1 MRPRPSS
8 ALPLRPSRR
17 TSISVSSNL
26 PEEAPGLVCFD
37 LDGTLVDPLLGVS
50 HCLARTCEAFGLE
63 MPPPSTVRTWIGY
76 GMRESLATLPGLEDP
91 QRLEAALDFYWE
103 RYRED
108 GVFEHELY
116 PGVFHLLHRLKRQG
130 HRIYIVS
137 AKPSL
142 FARRI
147 SYQFDLNLIF
157 DDIFGS
163 SLKGRWQPKTEVL
176 SRLAAQGTIWPG
188 GVFIGDRG
196 LDMEGARAHGLAAVG
211 VTWGYGSRQE
221 LQQAGAELILDTVPE
236 LDAWLRQRFPQPERY
251 DAFSRSE

>member
-1 MRPRPSS
+1 VVQE
-8 ALPLRPSRR
+8 A
-17 TSISVSSNL
+17 T
-26 PEEAPGLVCFD
+26 PEAVCFD
-37 LDGTLVDPLLGVS
+37 LDGTLVDPLLGVEN
-50 HCLARTCEAFGLE
+50 CLRKTCEAFGLALPDE
-63 MPPPSTVRTWIGY
+63 ATIRSWIGF
-76 GMRESLATLPGLEDP
+76 GMRESFARLKGLEDP
-91 QRLEAALDFYWE
+91 ARLEAALDFYWE

-116 PGVFHLLHRLKRQG
+116 PGIHHLLHRLKRQG
-130 HRIYIVS
+130 HRIYVVS

-147 SYQFDLNLIF
+147 AYQFDLNLIF

-176 SRLAAQGTIWPG
+176 AGLVERGTIQPG

-196 LDMEGARAHGLAAVG
+196 VDMAAARDHGLEAVG
-211 VTWGYGSRQE
+211 VGWGYGSREE
-221 LQQAGAELILDTVPE
+221 LTAAGAEWLFDTVPE
-236 LDAWLRQRFPQPERY
+236 LDAWLRLRFSQPERF

>member
-1 MRPRPSS
+1 M
-8 ALPLRPSRR
+8 
-17 TSISVSSNL
+17 
-26 PEEAPGLVCFD
+26 PGLVCFD
-37 LDGTLVDPLLGVS
+37 LDGTLVDPLLGVQN
-50 HCLARTCEAFGLE
+50 CLRKTCEAFGLE
-63 MPPPSTVRTWIGY
+63 LPPERTVRDWIGF
-76 GMRESLATLPGLEDP
+76 GMRESLSTLKGLEDP
-91 QRLEAALDFYWE
+91 ARLEAALDFYWE

-147 SYQFDLNLIF
+147 SYQFDLNLVF

-163 SLKGRWQPKTEVL
+163 TLKGRWQPKTEVL
-176 SRLAAQGTIWPG
+176 AGLARQGTIWPG

-196 LDMEGARAHGLAAVG
+196 VDMEGARQQGLEAIG
-211 VTWGYGSRQE
+211 VTWGYGSREE
-221 LQQAGAELILDTVPE
+221 LEGAGADHIFATVQDLDG
-236 LDAWLRQRFPQPERY
+236 WLKVRFPQAERF

>member
-1 MRPRPSS
+1 M
-8 ALPLRPSRR
+8 AA
-17 TSISVSSNL
+17 

-37 LDGTLVDPLLGVS
+37 LDGTLVDPLLGVRN
-50 HCLARTCEAFGLE
+50 CLRKTCETFALD
-63 MPPPSTVRTWIGY
+63 MPDEATVRNWIGF
-76 GMRESLATLPGLEDP
+76 GMRESLATLKGLENP
-91 QRLEAALDFYWE
+91 ARLEDALDFYWE

-147 SYQFDLNLIF
+147 AYQFDLNLIF

-176 SRLAAQGTIWPG
+176 ASLAERGTLRPG

-196 LDMEGARAHGLAAVG
+196 VDMAAARDHGLEAIG
-211 VTWGYGSRQE
+211 VAWGYGSREE
-221 LQQAGAELILDTVPE
+221 LEAARADRIFDSVPD
-236 LDAWLRQRFPQPERY
+236 LDAWLRLRFPQPEVF

>member
-1 MRPRPSS
+1 MATR
-8 ALPLRPSRR
+8 
-17 TSISVSSNL
+17 
-26 PEEAPGLVCFD
+26 EAQGLVCFD
-37 LDGTLVDPLLGVS
+37 LDGTLVDPLLGVRN
-50 HCLARTCEAFGLE
+50 CLQKTCEAFSLDRPDEATIRG
-63 MPPPSTVRTWIGY
+63 WIGF
-76 GMRESLATLPGLEDP
+76 GMRDSLASLKGLEDP
-91 QRLEAALDFYWE
+91 ARLEAALEFYWE
-103 RYRED
+103 RYREE

-147 SYQFDLNLIF
+147 AYQFDLNLIF

-163 SLKGRWQPKTEVL
+163 TLKGRWQPKTEVL
-176 SRLAAQGTIWPG
+176 DGLAKRGTIWPG

-196 LDMEGARAHGLAAVG
+196 VDMAAARDHGLEPIGAG
-211 VTWGYGSRQE
+211 WGYGSRPE
-221 LQQAGAELILDTVPE
+221 LAAAGAESIFDTVPE
-236 LDAWLRQRFPQPERY
+236 LDAWLRLRFPQPERF

>member
-1 MRPRPSS
+1 
-8 ALPLRPSRR
+8 
-17 TSISVSSNL
+17 VSTRDASGA
-26 PEEAPGLVCFD
+26 PEAVCFD
-37 LDGTLVDPLLGVS
+37 LDGTLVDPLLGVQN
-50 HCLARTCEAFGLE
+50 CVRKTCAAFGLP
-63 MPPPSTVRTWIGY
+63 MPDAGTLRGWIGF
-76 GMRESLATLPGLEDP
+76 GMRESLAELQGLEDP
-91 QRLEAALDFYWE
+91 ARLEAALAFYWE

-116 PGVFHLLHRLKRQG
+116 RGVFHLLHRLKRQG

-147 SYQFDLNLIF
+147 AYQFDLNLIF

-176 SRLAAQGTIWPG
+176 AGLVARGTVGPG

-196 LDMEGARAHGLAAVG
+196 VDMSAARDHHLEAIGVG
-211 VTWGYGSRQE
+211 WGYGSREE
-221 LQQAGAELILDTVPE
+221 LSAAGAERIFDTVPE
-236 LDAWLRQRFPQPERY
+236 LDAWLRIRFPQPERF

>member
-1 MRPRPSS
+1 
-8 ALPLRPSRR
+8 
-17 TSISVSSNL
+17 VS
-26 PEEAPGLVCFD
+26 GLVCFD
-37 LDGTLVDPLLGVS
+37 LDGTLVDPLLGVRN
-50 HCLARTCEAFGLE
+50 CLRKTCEAFGLATPDE
-63 MPPPSTVRTWIGY
+63 ATVRAWIGF
-76 GMRESLATLPGLEDP
+76 GMRESLATLRGLEDP
-91 QRLEAALDFYWE
+91 ARLEEALDFYWE

-137 AKPSL
+137 AKPGL

-147 SYQFDLNLIF
+147 AYQFDLNLIF
-157 DDIFGS
+157 DEIFGS

-176 SRLAAQGTIWPG
+176 AGLAERGAIWPG

-196 LDMEGARAHGLAAVG
+196 VDMSAAHDHGLEAIGAG
-211 VTWGYGSRQE
+211 WGYGSHEE
-221 LQQAGAELILDTVPE
+221 LEKAGAERIFDEVPE
-236 LDAWLRQRFPQPERY
+236 LDAWLRVRFPQAEMF

>member
-1 MRPRPSS
+1 MVTREP
-8 ALPLRPSRR
+8 AQ
-17 TSISVSSNL
+17 
-26 PEEAPGLVCFD
+26 GLVCFD
-37 LDGTLVDPLLGVS
+37 LDGTLVDPLLGVRN
-50 HCLARTCEAFGLE
+50 CLTKTCEAFGLALPDE
-63 MPPPSTVRTWIGY
+63 AVVRGWIGF

-91 QRLEAALDFYWE
+91 KRLEAALAFYFD

-147 SYQFDLNLIF
+147 AYQFDLNLIF

-163 SLKGRWQPKTEVL
+163 TLKGRWQPKTEVL
-176 SRLAAQGTIWPG
+176 AGLLEQGTIWPG

-196 LDMEGARAHGLAAVG
+196 VDMDGARTHGLEAIG
-211 VTWGYGSRQE
+211 VTWGYGSRLE
-221 LQQAGAELILDTVPE
+221 LQAAGADRIFDTVPE
-236 LDAWLRQRFPQPERY
+236 LDAWLRLRFPQPERF

>member
-1 MRPRPSS
+1 MV
-8 ALPLRPSRR
+8 AGQQ
-17 TSISVSSNL
+17 
-26 PEEAPGLVCFD
+26 PEGLVCFD
-37 LDGTLVDPLLGVS
+37 LDGTLVDPLLGVRN
-50 HCLARTCEAFGLE
+50 CVRKTCEAFHLTAPDE
-63 MPPPSTVRTWIGY
+63 SVIRSWIGF
-76 GMRESLATLPGLEDP
+76 GMRESLGTLTGLENP
-91 QRLEAALDFYWE
+91 QQLEAALDYYYD

-147 SYQFDLNLIF
+147 AYQFDLNLIF

-163 SLKGRWQPKTEVL
+163 TLKGRWQPKADVL
-176 SRLAAQGTIWPG
+176 AGLLERGTIWPG

-196 LDMEGARAHGLAAVG
+196 VDMEGARKHGLEAIGVG
-211 VTWGYGSRQE
+211 WGYGTHDE
-221 LQQAGAELILDTVPE
+221 LWAAGAQQIFDTVPE
-236 LDAWLRQRFPQPERY
+236 LDAWLRQRFPQPERF

>member
-1 MRPRPSS
+1 M
-8 ALPLRPSRR
+8 
-17 TSISVSSNL
+17 TN
-26 PEEAPGLVCFD
+26 PETAPGLVCFD
-37 LDGTLVDPLLGVS
+37 LDGTLVDPLLGVRN
-50 HCLARTCEAFGLE
+50 CLRKTCAAFGLA
-63 MPPPSTVRTWIGY
+63 MPDEAIVRGWIGF
-76 GMRESLATLPGLEDP
+76 GMREALASLPGMEDP
-91 QRLEAALDFYWE
+91 GRLEAVLGFYGE

-137 AKPSL
+137 AKPGI

-147 SYQFDLNLIF
+147 AYQFDLNLIF

-163 SLKGRWQPKTEVL
+163 TLKGQWQPKTKVL
-176 SRLAAQGTIWPG
+176 AGLAAQGTIAPG

-196 LDMEGARAHGLAAVG
+196 VDMTAARDHGLEAIGVG
-211 VTWGYGSRQE
+211 WGYGSRDE
-221 LQQAGAELILDTVPE
+221 LTAAGAEQIFETVPD
-236 LDAWLRQRFPQPERY
+236 LDQWLRLRFPQAEVF

>member
-1 MRPRPSS
+1 MTLS
-8 ALPLRPSRR
+8 
-17 TSISVSSNL
+17 
-26 PEEAPGLVCFD
+26 EEAPGLVCFD
-37 LDGTLVDPLLGVS
+37 LDGTLVDPLLGVRN
-50 HCLARTCEAFGLE
+50 CLRKTCDAFGLDLPDE
-63 MPPPSTVRTWIGY
+63 ATVRGWIGF
-76 GMRESLATLPGLEDP
+76 GMRESLATLPGLENP
-91 QRLEAALDFYWE
+91 ERLEEALDFYWE

-137 AKPSL
+137 AKPGL

-147 SYQFDLNLIF
+147 AYQFDLNLIF

-163 SLKGRWQPKTEVL
+163 TLKGRWQPKTDVVAGLVRE
-176 SRLAAQGTIWPG
+176 GTLWPG

-196 LDMEGARAHGLAAVG
+196 VDMVAARDHGLEAIGVG
-211 VTWGYGSRQE
+211 WGYGSRGE
-221 LQQAGAELILDTVPE
+221 LEQAGADRIFDTVPE
-236 LDAWLRQRFPQPERY
+236 LDAWLRVRFPQAEVF

>member
-1 MRPRPSS
+1 MT
-8 ALPLRPSRR
+8 A
-17 TSISVSSNL
+17 
-26 PEEAPGLVCFD
+26 PETAPGLVCFD
-37 LDGTLVDPLLGVS
+37 LDGTLVDPLLGVT
-50 HCLARTCEAFGLE
+50 HCLQKTCEAFGLA
-63 MPPPSTVRTWIGY
+63 MPGEATVRDWIGF
-76 GMRESLATLPGLEDP
+76 GMRESLSTLPGLEDP
-91 QRLEAALDFYWE
+91 ARLDAALEFYWE

-147 SYQFDLNLIF
+147 AYQFDLNLIF

-163 SLKGRWQPKTEVL
+163 TLKGRWQPKTEVMAG
-176 SRLAAQGTIWPG
+176 LAERGTIRPG

-196 LDMEGARAHGLAAVG
+196 ADMIAARNQGLEAIG
-211 VTWGYGSRQE
+211 VTWGYGSRDE
-221 LQQAGAELILDTVPE
+221 LQAAGVDRIFDTVE
-236 LDAWLRQRFPQPERY
+236 ALDAWLKLRFPQAEVF

>member
-1 MRPRPSS
+1 VVLE
-8 ALPLRPSRR
+8 A
-17 TSISVSSNL
+17 V
-26 PEEAPGLVCFD
+26 PEVVCFD
-37 LDGTLVDPLLGVS
+37 LDGTLVDPLLGVQN
-50 HCLARTCEAFGLE
+50 CLRKTCEAFGLTL
-63 MPPPSTVRTWIGY
+63 PDAATIRGWIGF
-76 GMRESLATLPGLEDP
+76 GMHESLAGLKGLEDP
-91 QRLEAALDFYWE
+91 ARLEAALAFYWE

-130 HRIYIVS
+130 HRIYVVS

-147 SYQFDLNLIF
+147 AYQFDLNLIF

-176 SRLAAQGTIWPG
+176 AGLAARGTIQPG

-196 LDMEGARAHGLAAVG
+196 IDMSAARDHGLEAIGVG
-211 VTWGYGSRQE
+211 WGYGSHEE
-221 LQQAGAELILDTVPE
+221 LASSGAERIFATVPE
-236 LDAWLRQRFPQPERY
+236 LDTWLKVRFPQPERF

>member
-1 MRPRPSS
+1 MAGS
-8 ALPLRPSRR
+8 
-17 TSISVSSNL
+17 TI
-26 PEEAPGLVCFD
+26 EDAPGLVCFD
-37 LDGTLVDPLLGVS
+37 LDGTLVDPLLGVRN
-50 HCLARTCEAFGLE
+50 CLRKTCAAFSLSMPDEA
-63 MPPPSTVRTWIGY
+63 TVRNWIGF
-76 GMRESLATLPGLEDP
+76 GMRESLSSLKGLEDP
-91 QRLEAALDFYWE
+91 ERLEAALAFYWE

-147 SYQFDLNLIF
+147 AYQFDLNLIF
-157 DDIFGS
+157 DQIYGS
-163 SLKGRWQPKTEVL
+163 SLKGHWQPKTEVL

-188 GVFIGDRG
+188 GVFIGDRNV
-196 LDMEGARAHGLAAVG
+196 DMEAARAHGLEAVG
-211 VTWGYGSRQE
+211 VLWGYGSREE
-221 LQQAGAELILDTVPE
+221 LTQAGAQHLFTTVDE
-236 LDAWLRQRFPQPERY
+236 LDAWLWERFPQAERF

>member
-1 MRPRPSS
+1 MDE
-8 ALPLRPSRR
+8 A
-17 TSISVSSNL
+17 
-26 PEEAPGLVCFD
+26 APGLVCFD
-37 LDGTLVDPLLGVS
+37 LDGTLVDPLLGVQN
-50 HCLARTCEAFGLE
+50 CLAKTCGAFGLQLPDE
-63 MPPPSTVRTWIGY
+63 ATIRGWIGL
-76 GMRESLATLPGLEDP
+76 GMRESLASLQGLEDP
-91 QRLEAALDFYWE
+91 ARLEAALDFYWE

-130 HRIYIVS
+130 HRIYVVS

-147 SYQFDLNLIF
+147 AYQFDLNLIF

-163 SLKGRWQPKTEVL
+163 SLKGQWQPKTTVL
-176 SRLAAQGTIWPG
+176 ADLAARGTIWPG

-196 LDMEGARAHGLAAVG
+196 VDMAAARDHGLEAIGVG
-211 VTWGYGSRQE
+211 WGYGSREE
-221 LQQAGAELILDTVPE
+221 LTAAGAARIFDTVAD
-236 LDAWLRQRFPQPERY
+236 LDGWLRVRYPQPERF

>member
-1 MRPRPSS
+1 M
-8 ALPLRPSRR
+8 A
-17 TSISVSSNL
+17 
-26 PEEAPGLVCFD
+26 EAIPGLVCFD
-37 LDGTLVDPLLGVS
+37 LDGTLVDPLLGVRNG
-50 HCLARTCEAFGLE
+50 LEKTCAAFGLA
-63 MPPPSTVRTWIGY
+63 MPDEATIRDWIGF
-76 GMRESLATLPGLEDP
+76 GMRESLATLKGLEDP
-91 QRLEAALDFYWE
+91 ARLEAALAFYWD

-116 PGVFHLLHRLKRQG
+116 PGIFHLLHRLKRQG

-147 SYQFDLNLIF
+147 AYQFDLNLIF

-163 SLKGRWQPKTEVL
+163 TLKGRWQPKTEVL
-176 SRLAAQGTIWPG
+176 AGLARQGTIWPG

-196 LDMEGARAHGLAAVG
+196 VDMEAARDHGLEPIG
-211 VTWGYGSRQE
+211 VAWGYGSRAE
-221 LQQAGAELILDTVPE
+221 LTAAGAEHLFSSVPE
-236 LDAWLRQRFPQPERY
+236 LDDWLRVRFPQPERY

>member
-1 MRPRPSS
+1 MTLS
-8 ALPLRPSRR
+8 
-17 TSISVSSNL
+17 
-26 PEEAPGLVCFD
+26 EEAPGLVCFD
-37 LDGTLVDPLLGVS
+37 LDGTLVDPLLGVRN
-50 HCLARTCEAFGLE
+50 CLRKTCDAFGLDLPDE
-63 MPPPSTVRTWIGY
+63 ATVRGWIGF
-76 GMRESLATLPGLEDP
+76 GMRESLATLPGLENP
-91 QRLEAALDFYWE
+91 ERLEEALDFYWE

-137 AKPSL
+137 AKPGL

-147 SYQFDLNLIF
+147 AYQFDLNLIF

-163 SLKGRWQPKTEVL
+163 TLKGRWQPKTDVVAGLVRE
-176 SRLAAQGTIWPG
+176 GTLWPG

-196 LDMEGARAHGLAAVG
+196 VDMVAARDHGLEAIGVG
-211 VTWGYGSRQE
+211 WGYGSHEE
-221 LQQAGAELILDTVPE
+221 LEQDGAERIFDTVPE
-236 LDAWLRQRFPQPERY
+236 LDAWLRIRFPQAEVF